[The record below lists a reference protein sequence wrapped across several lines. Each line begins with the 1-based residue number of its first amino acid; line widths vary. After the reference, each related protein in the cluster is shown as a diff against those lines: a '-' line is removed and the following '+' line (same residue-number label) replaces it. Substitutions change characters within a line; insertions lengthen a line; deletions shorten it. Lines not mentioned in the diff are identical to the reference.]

1 LNASVVRTAVAP
13 LYGLLGDEAV
23 HKALGEEA
31 PPEEGGRKSR
41 GEAFSQILT
50 FGDSCCIL

>member
-1 LNASVVRTAVAP
+1 LSAGVIFTAGAP

-31 PPEEGGRKSR
+31 PPEEGEKK
-41 GEAFSQILT
+41 EKE
-50 FGDSCCIL
+50 